1 MRAELL
7 APAGSYE
14 GLRAAVTAGADAVYI
29 GGKMFGARAYA
40 KNPDADELLEAIDF
54 THLHGKKIYMT
65 VNTLLKNR
73 ELEEQLYTYLAPY
86 YERGVDG
93 VIVQDYG
100 VLSFIRREFPELP
113 IHVSTQMAV
122 TGANGAQLLK
132 EAGASRIVT
141 ARELSLEEIHRIYQ
155 ETAMEIESFIHG
167 ALCYCYSGMCL
178 FSSMLGGRS
187 GNRGRCAQSCRLPYE
202 VYDGEKKLGG
212 RKEEYPLSPK
222 DMCTIDILPEI
233 LKAGVYSLKIEGR
246 MKKPEYAAGVTRI
259 YRKYLD
265 LYEKDPRNYR
275 VLECDRQE
283 LLKLYQRDGFNEGY
297 YKQHNGRNMIA
308 VQNLKARDN
317 RENGPGRR
325 DEELFSQLKV
335 QYVDKK
341 LQEKIYGN
349 VILFCGSPAIL
360 DLEYGNIHKQVQGES
375 VQPAQNQPLSAE
387 RVKKQMEKTGSTPFV
402 FERLDV
408 QTDEQ
413 GFLPMQSLNELRRKG
428 LEELAK
434 ECLLPY
440 RRALRGQS
448 MNAAGRNKNVK
459 PEKEKA
465 SKDFYVSVET
475 WEQMEEA
482 LGRAEVD
489 GIYCSI
495 SMFWGESFEEK
506 TRYAVEYIKEFGKE
520 CYLAFPYIQ
529 REGILERKEA
539 ELVNLAGCLDGF
551 LVRNL
556 EELGYLKRL
565 GLADKAV
572 CDHSLYAFNDESK
585 AFLEEQ
591 GVLRTTVPLEQNG
604 GEIRRRDN
612 ENSEWI
618 IYGNYPMMISA
629 QCLKKTY
636 NVCDKKGGFTRLKDR
651 YGNFFAAQCECNF
664 CYNVIYNSVPTGLLR
679 EAEQIKA
686 ASVSAVRM
694 NFTIEG
700 KAETGRLLD
709 LFLDVYK
716 KNKDV
721 PGQVPEFTK
730 GHFKRGVE

>member
-155 ETAMEIESFIHG
+155 ETGMEIESFIHG

-187 GNRGRCAQSCRLPYE
+187 GNRGRCAQPCRLPYE

-246 MKKPEYAAGVTRI
+246 MKKPEYAAGVSRI

-265 LYEKDPRNYR
+265 LYEKDPKNYR

>member
-155 ETAMEIESFIHG
+155 ETGMEIESFIHG

-187 GNRGRCAQSCRLPYE
+187 GNRGRCAQPCRLPYE

-265 LYEKDPRNYR
+265 LYEKDPKNYR

-482 LGRAEVD
+482 LTRAEVD

>member
-155 ETAMEIESFIHG
+155 ETGMEIESFIHG

-187 GNRGRCAQSCRLPYE
+187 GNRGRCAQPCRLPYE

-360 DLEYGNIHKQVQGES
+360 DLEYGNIHIQVQGEA

-448 MNAAGRNKNVK
+448 MNAAGMNKNVK
-459 PEKEKA
+459 MEKEKA

-482 LGRAEVD
+482 LGLAEVD

>member
-155 ETAMEIESFIHG
+155 ETGMEIESFIHG

-187 GNRGRCAQSCRLPYE
+187 GNRGRCAQPCRLPYE

-212 RKEEYPLSPK
+212 RKEEHPLSPK

-265 LYEKDPRNYR
+265 LYEKDPKNYR

>member
-155 ETAMEIESFIHG
+155 ETGMEIESFIHG

-187 GNRGRCAQSCRLPYE
+187 GNRGRCAQPCRLPYE

-265 LYEKDPRNYR
+265 LYEKDPKNYR

-721 PGQVPEFTK
+721 PDQVPEFTK

>member
-155 ETAMEIESFIHG
+155 ETGMEIESFIHG

-187 GNRGRCAQSCRLPYE
+187 GNRGRCAQPCRLPYE

-265 LYEKDPRNYR
+265 LYEKDPKNYR

-482 LGRAEVD
+482 LTRAEVD

-529 REGILERKEA
+529 REDILERKEA

>member
-155 ETAMEIESFIHG
+155 ETGMEIESFIHG

-187 GNRGRCAQSCRLPYE
+187 GNRGRCAQPCRLPYE

-265 LYEKDPRNYR
+265 LYEKDPKNYR

-360 DLEYGNIHKQVQGES
+360 DLEYGNIHIQVQGES

-482 LGRAEVD
+482 LTRAEVD

-556 EELGYLKRL
+556 EELGYLKRM

>member
-29 GGKMFGARAYA
+29 GGQMFGARAYA
-40 KNPDADELLEAIDF
+40 KNPDTDQLLEAIDY
-54 THLHGKKIYMT
+54 THLHGRKIYMT

-73 ELEEQLYTYLAPY
+73 ELTEQLYTYLAPY
-86 YERGVDG
+86 YQQGVDG

-100 VLSFIRREFPELP
+100 VLSFIKREFPGLP

-122 TGANGAQLLK
+122 TGPWGAKLLK

-141 ARELSLEEIHRIYQ
+141 ARELSLEEIHRIYR
-155 ETAMEIESFIHG
+155 ETGVEIESFIHG

-187 GNRGRCAQSCRLPYE
+187 GNRGRCAQPCRLPYE
-202 VYDGEKKLGG
+202 VYDGEKKLGNKG
-212 RKEEYPLSPK
+212 EEYPLSPK

-265 LYEKDPRNYR
+265 LYEKNPKGYR
-275 VLECDRQE
+275 VLESDRQE
-283 LLKLYQRDGFNEGY
+283 LLKLYQRDGFHEGY

-308 VQNLKARDN
+308 VQNLKAQDN
-317 RENGPGRR
+317 REKGPGKR

-360 DLEYGNIHKQVQGES
+360 DLEYGTRHIQVEGEM
-375 VQPAQNQPLSAE
+375 VQAAQKQPLSAE
-387 RVKKQMEKTGSTPFV
+387 RVKKQMEKTGNTPFV
-402 FERLDV
+402 FEGLDV

-428 LEELAK
+428 LEALTK
-434 ECLLPY
+434 ECLSPY
-440 RRALRGQS
+440 RRTLPVRTA
-448 MNAAGRNKNVK
+448 K
-459 PEKEKA
+459 PERMEKPA
-465 SKDFYVSVET
+465 ADSKRFYVSVET

-482 LGRAEVD
+482 LRREEVD

-495 SMFWGESFEEK
+495 SMFWGDSFEEK
-506 TRYAVEYIKEFGKE
+506 TRYAMEYIKEFGKE

-529 REGILERKEA
+529 REKILEGKEA
-539 ELVNLAGCLDGF
+539 ELENLAGCLDGF
-551 LVRNL
+551 LVRNP

-565 GLADKAV
+565 GLAKKAV
-572 CDHSLYAFNDESK
+572 CDYALYAFNDEAK
-585 AFLEEQ
+585 AFLEDQ
-591 GVLRTTVPLEQNG
+591 GALRTTVPLELNG

-618 IYGNYPMMISA
+618 IYGYYPMMISA
-629 QCLKKTY
+629 QCLKKTCST
-636 NVCDKKGGFTRLKDR
+636 CDKKSGFTRLKDR
-651 YGNFFAAQCECNF
+651 YGNYFHTQCVCGF

-679 EAEQIKA
+679 EADQVKA

-721 PGQVPEFTK
+721 PGQVPDFTK

>member
-54 THLHGKKIYMT
+54 THLHGKKIYLT

-187 GNRGRCAQSCRLPYE
+187 GNRGRCAQPCRLPYE

-360 DLEYGNIHKQVQGES
+360 DLGYGNIHIQVQGEA

-387 RVKKQMEKTGSTPFV
+387 RVKKQMEKTWSTPFV

-440 RRALRGQS
+440 RRSLRGQS
-448 MNAAGRNKNVK
+448 MNAVGMNKNVK

-565 GLADKAV
+565 GLADKVV

>member
-155 ETAMEIESFIHG
+155 ETGMEIESFIHG

-187 GNRGRCAQSCRLPYE
+187 GNRGRCAQPCRLPYE

-265 LYEKDPRNYR
+265 LYEKDPKNYR

>member
-54 THLHGKKIYMT
+54 THLHRKKIYMT

-155 ETAMEIESFIHG
+155 ETGMEIESFIHG

-187 GNRGRCAQSCRLPYE
+187 GNRGRCAQPCRLPYE

-265 LYEKDPRNYR
+265 LYEKDPKNYR

-413 GFLPMQSLNELRRKG
+413 GFLPMHSLNELRRKG

-434 ECLLPY
+434 ECLMPY

-448 MNAAGRNKNVK
+448 MNAAGMNKNVK
-459 PEKEKA
+459 PEKEKS

>member
-155 ETAMEIESFIHG
+155 ETGMEIESFIHG

-187 GNRGRCAQSCRLPYE
+187 GNRGRCAQPCRLPYE

-265 LYEKDPRNYR
+265 LYEKDPKNYR

-360 DLEYGNIHKQVQGES
+360 DLEYGNIHIQVQGET

-448 MNAAGRNKNVK
+448 MNAAGTNKNVK

-482 LGRAEVD
+482 LTRAEVD

>member
-54 THLHGKKIYMT
+54 THLHGKKIYLT

-155 ETAMEIESFIHG
+155 ETGMEIESFIHG

-187 GNRGRCAQSCRLPYE
+187 GNRGRCAQPCRLPYE

-265 LYEKDPRNYR
+265 LYEKNPRNYR

>member
-14 GLRAAVTAGADAVYI
+14 GLRAAVAAGADAVYI
-29 GGKMFGARAYA
+29 GGQMFGARAYA
-40 KNPDADELLEAIDF
+40 NNPDTDELLEAIDF

-86 YERGVDG
+86 YEQGVDS

-100 VLSFIRREFPELP
+100 VLSFIRREFPGLP

-122 TGANGAQLLK
+122 TGPKGAALMK

-141 ARELSLEEIHRIYQ
+141 ARELSLQEIREIYQ
-155 ETAMEIESFIHG
+155 ETGMEIESFIHG

-187 GNRGRCAQSCRLPYE
+187 GNRGRCAQPCRLPYE
-202 VYDGEKKLGG
+202 VYGGEKRLGSK
-212 RKEEYPLSPK
+212 KEEYPLSPK

-233 LKAGVYSLKIEGR
+233 LSAGVYSLKIEGR

-265 LYEKDPRNYR
+265 LYEENPESYR
-275 VLECDRQE
+275 VLDSDRQE
-283 LLKLYQRDGFNEGY
+283 LLKLYQRDGFSAGY
-297 YKQHNGRNMIA
+297 YKQHNGRNMMA

-317 RENGPGRR
+317 RENGPGKR
-325 DEELFSQLKV
+325 DEDLFSQLKV

-360 DLEYGNIHKQVQGES
+360 DLEYVNRHVQVEGET
-375 VQPAQNQPLSAE
+375 VQAARKQPLSAE
-387 RVKKQMEKTGSTPFV
+387 RVKKQMEKTGNTPFV
-402 FERLDV
+402 FEHLDV

-428 LEELAK
+428 LETLER
-434 ECLLPY
+434 ECLQPC
-440 RRALRGQS
+440 RRTLDVQRMDGGELK
-448 MNAAGRNKNVK
+448 NAPK
-459 PEKEKA
+459 PESSKA
-465 SKDFYVSVET
+465 SKKFYVSVEA

-482 LGRAEVD
+482 LRRPEVD

-495 SMFWGESFEEK
+495 SMFWGASFEEK
-506 TRYAVEYIKEFGKE
+506 ARYAVEYIKEFGKE

-529 REGILERKEA
+529 REKILEGKEA
-539 ELVNLAGCLDGF
+539 ELVNLAGRLDGF

-556 EELGYLKRL
+556 EELGYVKSL
-565 GLADKAV
+565 GLAEKAV
-572 CDHSLYAFNDESK
+572 CDHSLYAFNDASK

-612 ENSEWI
+612 AGSEWI
-618 IYGNYPMMISA
+618 VYGYYPMMISA

-636 NVCDKKGGFTRLKDR
+636 NACDKKSGAVRLKDR
-651 YGNFFAAQCECNF
+651 YGNYFTTQCVCDF
-664 CYNVIYNSVPTGLLR
+664 CYNVIYNSVPTGLLK

-686 ASVSAVRM
+686 VSVSAVRM

-716 KNKDV
+716 KNKNV
-721 PGQVPEFTK
+721 PDQVPEFTK

>member
-1 MRAELL
+1 M
-7 APAGSYE
+7 
-14 GLRAAVTAGADAVYI
+14 
-29 GGKMFGARAYA
+29 
-40 KNPDADELLEAIDF
+40 
-54 THLHGKKIYMT
+54 
-65 VNTLLKNR
+65 
-73 ELEEQLYTYLAPY
+73 
-86 YERGVDG
+86 
-93 VIVQDYG
+93 
-100 VLSFIRREFPELP
+100 
-113 IHVSTQMAV
+113 
-122 TGANGAQLLK
+122 
-132 EAGASRIVT
+132 
-141 ARELSLEEIHRIYQ
+141 
-155 ETAMEIESFIHG
+155 
-167 ALCYCYSGMCL
+167 
-178 FSSMLGGRS
+178 
-187 GNRGRCAQSCRLPYE
+187 
-202 VYDGEKKLGG
+202 
-212 RKEEYPLSPK
+212 
-222 DMCTIDILPEI
+222 
-233 LKAGVYSLKIEGR
+233 
-246 MKKPEYAAGVTRI
+246 
-259 YRKYLD
+259 
-265 LYEKDPRNYR
+265 
-275 VLECDRQE
+275 
-283 LLKLYQRDGFNEGY
+283 KLYQRDGFNEGY

-360 DLEYGNIHKQVQGES
+360 DLEYGNIHKQVQGET
-375 VQPAQNQPLSAE
+375 VQPVQNQPLSAE

-440 RRALRGQS
+440 RRSLRGQS
-448 MNAAGRNKNVK
+448 MNAAGMNKNVK

-604 GEIRRRDN
+604 GEIRRDN

-709 LFLDVYK
+709 LFLC
-716 KNKDV
+716 
-721 PGQVPEFTK
+721 
-730 GHFKRGVE
+730 RI

>member
-54 THLHGKKIYMT
+54 THLRGKKIYMT

-155 ETAMEIESFIHG
+155 ETGMEIESFIHG

-187 GNRGRCAQSCRLPYE
+187 GNRGRCAQPCRLPYE
-202 VYDGEKKLGG
+202 VFDGEKKLGG

-265 LYEKDPRNYR
+265 LYEKDPKNYR

-360 DLEYGNIHKQVQGES
+360 DLEYGNIHKQVQGET

-440 RRALRGQS
+440 RRSLRGQS
-448 MNAAGRNKNVK
+448 MNAAGMNKNVK

>member
-155 ETAMEIESFIHG
+155 ETGMEIESFIHG

-187 GNRGRCAQSCRLPYE
+187 GNRGRCAQPCRLPYE

-360 DLEYGNIHKQVQGES
+360 DLEYGNIHIQVQGEA

-448 MNAAGRNKNVK
+448 MNAAGMNKNVK

-651 YGNFFAAQCECNF
+651 YGNFFAVQCECNF

>member
-155 ETAMEIESFIHG
+155 ETGMEIESFIHG

-187 GNRGRCAQSCRLPYE
+187 GNRGRCAQPCRLPYE

-265 LYEKDPRNYR
+265 LYEKDPKNYR

-360 DLEYGNIHKQVQGES
+360 DLEYGNIHIQVQGES

-482 LGRAEVD
+482 LTRAEVD

>member
-14 GLRAAVTAGADAVYI
+14 GLRAAVQAGADAVYI
-29 GGKMFGARAYA
+29 GGQMFGARAYA
-40 KNPDADELLEAIDF
+40 NNPDTDELLEAIDF

-86 YERGVDG
+86 YEQGVDA

-100 VLSFIRREFPELP
+100 VLSFIRREFPGLP

-122 TGANGAQLLK
+122 TGPKGAALMK
-132 EAGASRIVT
+132 EAGVSRIVT
-141 ARELSLEEIHRIYQ
+141 ARELSLQEIREIYQ
-155 ETAMEIESFIHG
+155 ETGMEIESFIHG
-167 ALCYCYSGMCL
+167 ALCYSYSGMCL

-187 GNRGRCAQSCRLPYE
+187 GNRGRCAQPCRLPYE
-202 VYDGEKKLGG
+202 VYDGEKRLGSK
-212 RKEEYPLSPK
+212 KEEYPLSPK

-233 LKAGVYSLKIEGR
+233 LDAGVYSLKIEGR

-265 LYEKDPRNYR
+265 LYKENPKSFR
-275 VLECDRQE
+275 VLDSDRQE

-297 YKQHNGRNMIA
+297 YKQHNGRNMMA
-308 VQNLKARDN
+308 VQNLKARDS
-317 RENGPGRR
+317 REKGPGKR
-325 DEELFSQLKV
+325 DEDLFSQLKV

-360 DLEYGNIHKQVQGES
+360 DLEYGNRHVQVEGET
-375 VQPAQNQPLSAE
+375 VQEARKQPLDAE
-387 RVKKQMEKTGSTPFV
+387 RVKKQIEKTGNTPFV
-402 FERLDV
+402 FEHLDV

-428 LEELAK
+428 LEALEK
-434 ECLLPY
+434 ECLQPF
-440 RRALRGQS
+440 RRVLDVRRMDGGEKKTS
-448 MNAAGRNKNVK
+448 PK
-459 PEKEKA
+459 PEKSRG
-465 SKDFYVSVET
+465 SKKFYVSVET

-482 LGRAEVD
+482 LRRPEVD

-495 SMFWGESFEEK
+495 SMFWGDSFEEK

-529 REGILERKEA
+529 REKNLESKEA
-539 ELVNLAGCLDGF
+539 ELMNLAGCLDGF

-556 EELGYLKRL
+556 EELGYVKSL
-565 GLADKAV
+565 GLAEKAV
-572 CDHSLYAFNDESK
+572 CDHSLYAFNDASK
-585 AFLEEQ
+585 AFLEDR

-612 ENSEWI
+612 AGSEWI
-618 IYGNYPMMISA
+618 VYGYYPMMISA

-636 NVCDKKGGFTRLKDR
+636 NACDKKSGTVRLKDR
-651 YGNFFAAQCECNF
+651 YGNYFTAQCVCDF
-664 CYNVIYNSVPTGLLR
+664 CYNVIYNSVPTGLLK

-686 ASVSAVRM
+686 LSVSAFRM

-721 PGQVPEFTK
+721 PDQVPEFTK

>member
-54 THLHGKKIYMT
+54 THLHGKKIYLT

-155 ETAMEIESFIHG
+155 ETGMEIESFIHG

-187 GNRGRCAQSCRLPYE
+187 GNRGRCAQPCRLPYE

-265 LYEKDPRNYR
+265 LYEKDPKNYR

-440 RRALRGQS
+440 RRSLRGQS
-448 MNAAGRNKNVK
+448 MNAAGMNKNVK

>member
-1 MRAELL
+1 
-7 APAGSYE
+7 
-14 GLRAAVTAGADAVYI
+14 
-29 GGKMFGARAYA
+29 
-40 KNPDADELLEAIDF
+40 
-54 THLHGKKIYMT
+54 
-65 VNTLLKNR
+65 
-73 ELEEQLYTYLAPY
+73 
-86 YERGVDG
+86 
-93 VIVQDYG
+93 
-100 VLSFIRREFPELP
+100 
-113 IHVSTQMAV
+113 
-122 TGANGAQLLK
+122 
-132 EAGASRIVT
+132 
-141 ARELSLEEIHRIYQ
+141 
-155 ETAMEIESFIHG
+155 MEIESFIHG

-187 GNRGRCAQSCRLPYE
+187 GNRGRCAQPCRLPYE
-202 VYDGEKKLGG
+202 VFDGEKKLGG

-265 LYEKDPRNYR
+265 LYEKDPKNYR

-360 DLEYGNIHKQVQGES
+360 DLEYGNIHKQVQGET

-440 RRALRGQS
+440 RRSLRGQS
-448 MNAAGRNKNVK
+448 MNAAGMNKNVK